1 MDTAI
6 EGVVIFSALLVAF
19 GVLAVFGGIVEYFL
33 NLRELRRRNSRR
45 REILP
50 EPNPRSVIRRRGW
63 NVPL

>member
-1 MDTAI
+1 MTTAI
-6 EGVVIFSALLVAF
+6 EGVVIFAALLVAF
-19 GVLAVFGGIVEYFL
+19 GVLAVFGGIVEYLL
-33 NLRELRRRNSRR
+33 NLRELRRRNSHR